1 MPETSQSTST
11 RHPHPQPRYPA
22 PRQHTDGDTT
32 YVETAEGYFPELD
45 PFRYPPGTNLLP
57 NAPVDLFDGTGAV
70 IRNTLPSTQEDPYHL
85 HAEAP
90 KVSKVDP
97 TSPAD
102 DLREIFDVLAGLIT
116 GMKPRDYWGRFGA
129 CTDQPGMPRAGET
142 GEPLPPGRVDLAM
155 VRTQLDRA
163 ADICV
168 GNPVPGR
175 AYSGFPLLHYNGPE
189 KIRAVQPVRD
199 ATGKITGGNVD
210 VHQVWYDS
218 HIESDTSLL
227 DLSQLKNADGTFD
240 DVDWTITY
248 TIDIL
253 NRGKDDFS
261 PMTMYFD
268 APELSAPKPPLPGA
282 AMDQTFFPVAEGTRT
297 VLTVKMAPPKYF
309 SLTYTW
315 GWRQHPPRV
324 QVMENA
330 GKKYPQSPVPG
341 FTQRT
346 LADWEVSVFGGGKT
360 REQAIAMISD
370 LAPAKRMLT
379 AFRAARQ
386 AADAPAP
393 DWREVLRRVQAAH
406 CAYQDWKDRNHL
418 PVGMVPDPDTDLT
431 LLYVNNTIYGQCP
444 DGGVHDF
451 PKWRTRGAQLRVT
464 LRNADYF
471 EHGYYNI
478 DFGGGRG
485 WENQFKPAV
494 KLAGSGDQFTFGR
507 YYWQLNVDPNQPIV
521 VPPAWRGGDGVT
533 VPSEHKVFIT
543 YNYEP
548 SRRLR
553 FYQFDPMHHDVAVY
567 SLH

>member
-1 MPETSQSTST
+1 MTN
-11 RHPHPQPRYPA
+11 HPHPQPRLPA
-22 PRQHTDGDTT
+22 PKQETIGDTT
-32 YVETAEGYFPELD
+32 YVQTAEGYFAELD

-57 NAPVDLFDGTGAV
+57 NEQVDLFDGTGAV

-90 KVSKVDP
+90 KVSQIDL
-97 TSPAD
+97 TSPTD
-102 DLREIFDVLAGLIT
+102 DLREIFDMLAGLIT
-116 GMKPRDYWGRFGA
+116 GLRPRDYWGR
-129 CTDQPGMPRAGET
+129 PET
-142 GEPLPPGRVDLAM
+142 GEPLPPGKIDRTM
-155 VRTQLDRA
+155 VLTQLEWGT
-163 ADICV
+163 DICV

-175 AYSGFPLLHYNGPE
+175 SYSGFPLLHYKGPE
-189 KIRAVQPVRD
+189 KTRAVQPVRD
-199 ATGKITGGNVD
+199 AAGKITGGNVN

-218 HIESDTSLL
+218 HIESDTAFL
-227 DLSQLKNADGTFD
+227 DLSQLKDADGTYL
-240 DVDWTITY
+240 DVDWTVTY
-248 TIDIL
+248 TVDVL

-261 PMTMYFD
+261 PMTMYMD
-268 APELSAPKPPLPGA
+268 APELTAPKPPLPNA

-297 VLTVKMAPPKYF
+297 VFTVKMAPPKYYN
-309 SLTYTW
+309 LTYCW

-341 FTQRT
+341 FPSKT
-346 LADWEVSVFGGGKT
+346 LPEWEASVFGGKT
-360 REQAIAMISD
+360 QDQAIAMISD
-370 LAPAKRMLT
+370 LAPAKRMWA

-386 AADAPAP
+386 AVTAADPN
-393 DWREVLRRVQAAH
+393 WREALRQVRAAQAA
-406 CAYQDWKDRNHL
+406 YLDWKDRNHL
-418 PVGMVPDPDTDLT
+418 PVGMKPDPDTDLT
-431 LLYVNNTIYGQCP
+431 LLYANNTIYGECP
-444 DGGVHDF
+444 DGGVTDF

-471 EHGYYNI
+471 EHAYYNI
-478 DFGGGRG
+478 DFGGARG
-485 WENQFKPAV
+485 WENQFKPTV

-507 YYWQLNVDPNQPIV
+507 FYWGLNVDPNQPIV
-521 VPPAWRGGDGVT
+521 VPPAGHDADGTT

-543 YNYEP
+543 YNFEP